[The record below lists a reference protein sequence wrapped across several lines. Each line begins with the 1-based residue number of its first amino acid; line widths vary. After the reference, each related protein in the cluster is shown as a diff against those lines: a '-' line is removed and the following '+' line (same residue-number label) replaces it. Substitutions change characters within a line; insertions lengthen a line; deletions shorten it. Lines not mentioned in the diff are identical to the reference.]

1 MAEVKDSPERGG
13 DDRVFDGGRVPILAA
28 LVAVAGFI
36 GLGLG
41 LGIDPD
47 RAWLSYLVAYVF
59 VVTLSVGG
67 LILLMVGYA
76 ANARW
81 AAVTR
86 RLTEITALAL
96 PALALLFIPIPFGAA
111 HIYPWAA
118 SLAGR
123 ESHVVKAMVHRAPYF
138 NMAFF
143 IIRAAIYF
151 AIWITAS
158 FLLRRWS
165 VRRDR
170 RDTSPAKIIAE
181 HGGDAEAALQRER
194 TLSSALIAGVGLAM
208 TFAGFDWVMS
218 LAPNWSSTMFGFYFF
233 SGGFLGAIG
242 LVTILAWAGLKS
254 GQLTGAVTP
263 NHFHILGRLMFAFTI
278 FWAYIAFFQVMLI
291 AEANMPDEISFYLSR
306 MHGAWLGFL
315 YVLVLGHFGLPFALL
330 LKRSSKFRPQIM
342 AAVGGW
348 LLLMHLVDIYWLII
362 PSHYQGLWVYS
373 WLDLCALAAV
383 GGTSVAVVVW
393 RQRGISLLAEHDP
406 YLPEGL
412 RYQSNL

>member
-1 MAEVKDSPERGG
+1 MAEVKD
-13 DDRVFDGGRVPILAA
+13 DRVLDGGRVPLLAA
-28 LVAVAGFI
+28 LVAIAGFI
-36 GLGLG
+36 GLGIG
-41 LGIDPD
+41 LALDPD
-47 RAWLSYLVAYVF
+47 RAWLSYLMAFVF

-96 PALALLFIPIPFGAA
+96 PALALLFIPLLFGLD
-111 HIYPWAA
+111 HLYPWAR
-118 SLAGR
+118 SLTGR
-123 ESHVVKAMVHRAPYF
+123 EPRVIRAMVHRAPYF
-138 NMAFF
+138 NTAFF
-143 IIRAAIYF
+143 IVRTAIYF
-151 AIWITAS
+151 AVWITAS

-170 RDTSPAKIIAE
+170 AATSSERIVSQ
-181 HGGDAEAALQRER
+181 HGGDADAALGRER
-194 TLSSALIAGVGLAM
+194 ALSSVLIPAVGLAM

-218 LAPNWSSTMFGFYFF
+218 LEPNWFSTMFGFYFF
-233 SGGFLGAIG
+233 AGGFVGAIG
-242 LVTILAWAGLKS
+242 LVTIMAWAALREGHLR
-254 GQLTGAVTP
+254 GAVTP

-291 AEANMPDEISFYLSR
+291 AEANMPDEISFYLER

-330 LKRSSKFRPQIM
+330 LKRSSKFRAGAM
-342 AAVGGW
+342 AAVGAW
-348 LLLMHLVDIYWLII
+348 LVLMHLVDVYWLVI

-383 GGTSVAVVVW
+383 VGTSVAVATW
-393 RQRGISLLAEHDP
+393 RQRGVSLLAEHDP